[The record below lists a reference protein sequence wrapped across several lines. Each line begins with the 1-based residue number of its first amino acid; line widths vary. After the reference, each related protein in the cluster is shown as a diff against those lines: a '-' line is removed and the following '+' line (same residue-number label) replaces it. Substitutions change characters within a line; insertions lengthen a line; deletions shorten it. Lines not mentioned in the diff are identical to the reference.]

1 MPNADFKVKVL
12 GEGNKIFRNRK
23 FRFDVHHILMFPTR
37 RDSATF
43 RDEGTE
49 VLSLSQDKGTTGQAQ
64 NIAIRRDTGRDNH
77 NISGK
82 IWDGMWDKM

>member
-49 VLSLSQDKGTTGQAQ
+49 VPSLSQDKGTTGQAQ
-64 NIAIRRDTGRDNH
+64 NLAKGRDRL
-77 NISGK
+77 S
-82 IWDGMWDKM
+82 